1 MENTE
6 ETRYEGL
13 KNFFKLD
20 SRLKQE
26 MMEYAPNGIM
36 TEEEKIN
43 YTDSVEEML
52 KDTKN
57 EIKAVFRK
65 LNINID
71 EQIDEFFQQ
80 KMIELA
86 NCLNKPN
93 GINEFYQ
100 NSISNLDS
108 EFVENVKKTCVG
120 YAMTANYANN
130 LIIPKAKSLNELL
143 HYLHSS
149 IVNND
154 ELLQSMPVIEK
165 KKYITPRAIEI
176 AQKRGIEI
184 NDSWANEVTLYGDE
198 NQIARELFDKFPN
211 DSQSP
216 LCDIISLEN
225 KILIMARDLGHA
237 LTIDI
242 DTSEE
247 KPLVKYFIPKIC
259 NRKMIEAL
267 PGIGKITQ
275 SGASGMFEV
284 ENVSEL
290 SQKIFSFMEKVP
302 TDSDMVMENDIV
314 FEQEEKIEKEEKNEE
329 NHMQYGVQ
337 FDRESVQELVSTR
350 KISNIKNI
358 VESLK
363 KKIRSKDTIEKD
375 RE

>member
-13 KNFFKLD
+13 KSFFKLD

-43 YTDSVEEML
+43 YTDNIENML

-57 EIKAVFRK
+57 EIKTIFRK
-65 LNINID
+65 LDINI
-71 EQIDEFFQQ
+71 EEKIDDFFQQ

-86 NCLNKPN
+86 NCLNKQN
-93 GINEFYQ
+93 GIKEFYQ

-108 EFVENVKKTCVG
+108 EFVENVKGTCVG
-120 YAMTANYANN
+120 YAMISENANDS
-130 LIIPKAKSLNELL
+130 IIPKAKTLNELL
-143 HYLHSS
+143 HFLHSS
-149 IVNND
+149 IVNNE

-165 KKYITPRAIEI
+165 KKYITPKSLEI
-176 AQKRGIEI
+176 AQKRGIEVD
-184 NDSWANEVTLYGDE
+184 DSWKNEVTLYGE
-198 NQIARELFDKFPN
+198 ETPIARELFNEFPN
-211 DSQSP
+211 DCESE

-225 KILIMARDLGHA
+225 KVLIMARDLGHA

-259 NRKMIEAL
+259 NRKMVEAL

-275 SGASGMFEV
+275 SGATGMFEV
-284 ENVSEL
+284 ESASEL
-290 SQKIFSFMEKVP
+290 SKKIFSFMEKVP
-302 TDSDMVMENDIV
+302 TDSDIVMENNTDNG
-314 FEQEEKIEKEEKNEE
+314 QEELIYKEENDVQNDAQFNER
-329 NHMQYGVQ
+329 N
-337 FDRESVQELVSTR
+337 VQELVATR
-350 KISNIKNI
+350 KISNIKSI

-363 KKIRSKDTIEKD
+363 KKIRCKDTVEKD